1 MMRKIIYIML
11 FSSFCAFFSLLTAF
25 VVAKAVYN
33 FNNGKLFYQVDLLLF
48 FRDFDVKDIQFF
60 FLIFSIVFIIT
71 YLRYR
76 DY

>member
-1 MMRKIIYIML
+1 MRKIIYIML
-11 FSSFCAFFSLLTAF
+11 FSSLYAFFFLLTMF

>member
-1 MMRKIIYIML
+1 MRKIIYIML
-11 FSSFCAFFSLLTAF
+11 FSSFYAFFFLLTMF
-25 VVAKAVYN
+25 VVAKVLYN

>member
-1 MMRKIIYIML
+1 MRKIIYIML
-11 FSSFCAFFSLLTAF
+11 FSSFCAFFFLLTMF
-25 VVAKAVYN
+25 VVAKALYN

>member
-1 MMRKIIYIML
+1 MRKIIYIML
-11 FSSFCAFFSLLTAF
+11 FSSFCVFFFLLTMF
-25 VVAKAVYN
+25 VVAKALYN

>member
-1 MMRKIIYIML
+1 MRKIIYIML
-11 FSSFCAFFSLLTAF
+11 FSSLYAFFFLLTMF
-25 VVAKAVYN
+25 VVAKALYN
-33 FNNGKLFYQVDLLLF
+33 FNNGKFFYQVDLLSF

>member
-1 MMRKIIYIML
+1 MRKIIYIML
-11 FSSFCAFFSLLTAF
+11 FSSLYAFFFLLTMF
-25 VVAKAVYN
+25 VVAKALYN

>member
-1 MMRKIIYIML
+1 MRKIIYIML
-11 FSSFCAFFSLLTAF
+11 FSSFSAFFCLLTSF
-25 VVAKAVYN
+25 VIAKVLYN
-33 FNNGKLFYQVDLLLF
+33 SNNGKLFYQVDLLLF

>member
-1 MMRKIIYIML
+1 M
-11 FSSFCAFFSLLTAF
+11 F
-25 VVAKAVYN
+25 VVAKALYN